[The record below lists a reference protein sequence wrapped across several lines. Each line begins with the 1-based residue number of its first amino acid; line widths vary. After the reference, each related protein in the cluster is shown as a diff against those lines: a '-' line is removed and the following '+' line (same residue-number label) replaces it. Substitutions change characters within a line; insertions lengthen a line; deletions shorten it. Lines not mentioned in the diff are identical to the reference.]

1 MGTLILLYILRSKVQ
16 NKRPAQELIAIAME
30 WYFFIFS
37 DILDIFLLNN
47 FIILDI
53 KLNSKKACFICLY

>member
-1 MGTLILLYILRSKVQ
+1 MGTLFLLYILRSKVQ
-16 NKRPAQELIAIAME
+16 NKIAAQELIAIAME

-53 KLNSKKACFICLY
+53 KLNSKTACFICLY